1 MCTNCIQHSIDCD
14 YQLSASRSPSRDST
28 TSQPQRFRFRQS
40 KYQSQI
46 CQLSHEQS
54 GSTIRSQGV
63 QCDLTRSV
71 EHDSG
76 SGESI
81 SPADLYLFHHFVT
94 STYRTFAGE
103 EGHAV
108 WQVYVPRWGF
118 SFPSI
123 MHLLL
128 TLSALHL
135 AVLNQTNR
143 DENIKKADEHFTFG
157 VRSVTA
163 SLALHSLTSE
173 NCQQIY
179 ISAVMICFAYFARG
193 PRAGEYLVFNAKG
206 KSEWLVLL
214 RGVRAILE
222 QKQSEIFTGVL
233 APTEK
238 KRPEEV
244 PNHELDNELALHV
257 HHLQHVR
264 ATVMAEVPAV
274 RDLYSKVM
282 DDLIRSFQGVYR
294 ERKAGSPP
302 CEFMPFTMG
311 WTFRLSE
318 AMVERL
324 EDREPLALV
333 ILAHWAILLR
343 YMNDVWFMRGWDRHI
358 VTGVWACLPPTHH
371 ALIAWAEEII
381 LNETYDCK
389 QMECNICSRRK
400 IR

>member
-1 MCTNCIQHSIDCD
+1 
-14 YQLSASRSPSRDST
+14 
-28 TSQPQRFRFRQS
+28 
-40 KYQSQI
+40 
-46 CQLSHEQS
+46 
-54 GSTIRSQGV
+54 
-63 QCDLTRSV
+63 
-71 EHDSG
+71 
-76 SGESI
+76 
-81 SPADLYLFHHFVT
+81 
-94 STYRTFAGE
+94 
-103 EGHAV
+103 
-108 WQVYVPRWGF
+108 
-118 SFPSI
+118 